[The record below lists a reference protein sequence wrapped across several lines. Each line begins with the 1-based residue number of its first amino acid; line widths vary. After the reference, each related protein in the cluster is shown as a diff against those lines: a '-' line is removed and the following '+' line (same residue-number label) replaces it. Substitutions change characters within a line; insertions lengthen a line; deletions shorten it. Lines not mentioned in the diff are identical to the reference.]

1 MINTQA
7 RGLTYKI
14 GLIVGGAWP
23 VFHTPGLM
31 GDGWGE
37 PEQYFSLLSHPQ
49 AVVRV
54 EKWELSQ
61 GKKVNMGMWS
71 NFSSK
76 KIIITQT

>member
-1 MINTQA
+1 MQSAHFYQHDRPMNQALCELGGDKYRA

-37 PEQYFSLLSHPQ
+37 PEQYFSLCSHSQ
-49 AVVRV
+49 AGVKAG
-54 EKWELSQ
+54 KWELS
-61 GKKVNMGMWS
+61 
-71 NFSSK
+71 
-76 KIIITQT
+76 

>member
-14 GLIVGGAWP
+14 GLIVEGAWP

-37 PEQYFSLLSHPQ
+37 PEQYFSLCAHPQ
-49 AVVRV
+49 AVARV
-54 EKWELSQ
+54 GKWELGH
-61 GKKVNMGMWS
+61 GKKKSTWAFEG
-71 NFSSK
+71 K
-76 KIIITQT
+76 KMLTNQT